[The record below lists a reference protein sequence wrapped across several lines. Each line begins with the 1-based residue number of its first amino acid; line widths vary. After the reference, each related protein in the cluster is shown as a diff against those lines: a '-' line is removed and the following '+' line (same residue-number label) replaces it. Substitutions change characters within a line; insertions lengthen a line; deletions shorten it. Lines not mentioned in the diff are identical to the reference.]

1 MTRPADIGS
10 WAAAVAA
17 RGIAVKW
24 RGRRAFES
32 PCPICGGRDRFWA
45 RQEAGR
51 VAFDCRQRAGHDAG
65 DLLRLLWGA
74 DGTRERD
81 ILTDPPPRPTRR
93 PPPPPSED
101 TGDPVRAARN
111 LWDDAVPATADTPA
125 ALYLAARGVWPDPH
139 AVALPDTVRW
149 IPRERWRARRYD
161 LWLPAGVG
169 ALLWS
174 FRDEAGALTAV
185 QAEALTAAGE
195 RLPARWRR
203 DRGQARGSWFA
214 APGDSA
220 VLAVAEGLADA
231 LALSWWLGLDSV
243 SPGGANRLPGMAERL
258 ARTGRPVEI
267 HVDGDNAGSR
277 PAAALLTELHE
288 RGVSARIRWYPA
300 GIDPAEALPQ
310 TTADTL
316 LAGGAP

>member
-10 WAAAVAA
+10 WAAAIAA
-17 RGIAVKW
+17 RGIAVRW
-24 RGRRAFES
+24 QGRRAFDS

-45 RQEAGR
+45 RQEPGR
-51 VAFDCRQRAGHDAG
+51 VAFDCRQRTRHDAG

-74 DGTRERD
+74 DAPRDRD
-81 ILTDPPPRPTRR
+81 ILRDPPTRPKRR
-93 PPPPPSED
+93 PPPPPS
-101 TGDPVRAARN
+101 GDADDAVRAARN
-111 LWDDAVPATADTPA
+111 LWDDAVPATTDSPA
-125 ALYLAARGVWPDPH
+125 ALYLAARGVWPDPQ

-149 IPRERWRARRYD
+149 IPRERWRERRYD
-161 LWLPAGVG
+161 LGLPDSAG

-174 FRDEAGALTAV
+174 FVDEDGALTAV

-214 APGDSA
+214 APGDST

-243 SPGGANRLPGMAERL
+243 SPGGANRLPGMAARL
-258 ARTGRPVEI
+258 ARSERPIEI

-277 PAAALLTELHE
+277 SAAALLTELHE
-288 RGVSARIRWYPA
+288 RGVQARIRWYPA
-300 GIDPAEALPQ
+300 GIDPAEALAQ
-310 TTADTL
+310 TTADPL
-316 LAGGAP
+316 VAGGAR